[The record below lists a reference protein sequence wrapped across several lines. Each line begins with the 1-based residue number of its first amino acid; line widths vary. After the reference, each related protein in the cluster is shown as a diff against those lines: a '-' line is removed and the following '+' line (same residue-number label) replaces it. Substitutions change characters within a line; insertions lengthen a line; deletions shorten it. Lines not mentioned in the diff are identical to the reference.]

1 MSSNDSELIL
11 SYLNIL
17 QRGDNLGFGWSRKLT
32 FLLENNAITE
42 EQFEEYTI
50 IHQNIKKGV
59 KDKIKERVKCQ
70 ACGDVINAG
79 TYGIIFNSNNNENN
93 VIKGSIKGHS
103 VTTGCPKDYEHEI
116 IMYSKIYPVFKS
128 LKLDNIRILEVHNKW
143 IENRRCYY
151 EMDKIYPFVVTEE
164 LKSRIDSYIVTN
176 PKYQIP
182 LNDLKSGNNL
192 FMLKPGHKNKDHYFS
207 DNINF
212 SNWKEIGENLLNVY
226 FRLLN
231 YPIISYYLS
240 LFFILDSTIKNNI
253 LLFDV
258 EFILGSVKNG
268 DVYENGIFMIDFDKT
283 QSKVIDFSDVELLLN
298 QDAFSDYS
306 KYLFSENNLKLKKKY
321 MKYKKKYLELKNN
334 IKN

>member
-1 MSSNDSELIL
+1 MSSNDNELIS

-17 QRGDNLGFGWSRKLT
+17 QRGNNLGFGWSRKLN
-32 FLLENNAITE
+32 FLLQNNAITKE
-42 EQFEEYTI
+42 KFDEYTI
-50 IHQNIKKGV
+50 RHQNIKKGV
-59 KDKIKERVKCQ
+59 KDKIKDRVKCQ
-70 ACGDVINAG
+70 ACSDVINAG
-79 TYGIIFNSNNNENN
+79 TYGIIFNSNNNPNN

-103 VTTGCPKDYEHEI
+103 VTTGCPKDFEHEI

-151 EMDKIYPFVVTEE
+151 EMDKIYPFVATEE
-164 LKSRIDSYIVTN
+164 LKSRIDAYIKAN

-182 LNDLKSGNNL
+182 LNDLKSGKNL
-192 FMLKPGHKNKDHYFS
+192 FMLKPGHKNKDYYFF
-207 DNINF
+207 DNINY
-212 SNWKEIGENLLNVY
+212 SNWKEIGENILNIF

-240 LFFILDSTIKNNI
+240 LFFILDAAIKNNI
-253 LLFDV
+253 LLYDV

-268 DVYENGIFMIDFDKT
+268 DVFENGIFMIDFDKT
-283 QSKVIDFSDVELLLN
+283 QSKVIDINDIDLLLN

-306 KYLFSENNLKLKKKY
+306 KYLFSEQNLQFKKKY
-321 MKYKKKYLELKNN
+321 MKYKKKYLELKNK